1 MEAALVAVSPETDC
15 QLWVERYHDCEDH
28 EGHEDHEDH
37 DDHEDHEGGEEED
50 CDVDEEKE
58 DIHTFG
64 ERIG

>member
-15 QLWVERYHDCEDH
+15 QLWVERYQVHEDH

-37 DDHEDHEGGEEED
+37 EGNEDEN

-58 DIHTFG
+58 DAYIWG
-64 ERIG
+64 KDL